1 MWRVLC
7 AGGAGIGFAARA
19 TIGVSQ
25 GAARTGRRARVPVA
39 ARPACASPEREN
51 GAPAAR
57 AAPADERG
65 QVEELKV
72 KGIRRDTMAMRWR
85 HGP

>member
-25 GAARTGRRARVPVA
+25 GAARTGRRARVPVV
-39 ARPACASPEREN
+39 AR
-51 GAPAAR
+51 GTF
-57 AAPADERG
+57 DFF
-65 QVEELKV
+65 
-72 KGIRRDTMAMRWR
+72 
-85 HGP
+85 